1 MANIDWSTV
10 NEAAEFEQIPAGGY
24 ICKITSVKDVEDKE
38 YYNVEFDIAEGPFKD
53 YFLDASERSGYWFA
67 NFVKSY
73 KLKARPFFKG
83 MLTAIEHSNKG
94 FFADKFDNDPQK
106 LVGKQIGLV
115 IGIEE
120 YLNKD
125 KEKKERIFVDRICGI
140 EAIKKKDFKIPEK
153 KLLEPEKKQPSG
165 NIDGFIPMPDGSSPW
180 G

>member
-10 NEAAEFEQIPAGGY
+10 NEAAEFEQIPADGY

-73 KLKARPFFKG
+73 KPKARPFFKG

-120 YLNKD
+120 YFTKGGVVVIEWSETIKD
-125 KEKKERIFVDRICGI
+125 ILPKERLD
-140 EAIKKKDFKIPEK
+140 IKFKILDENKRLLILKPYGK
-153 KLLEPEKKQPSG
+153 KYEDLCEAVL
-165 NIDGFIPMPDGSSPW
+165 
-180 G
+180 